1 MIRQISRTYTCCI
14 LNVARPK
21 PSTLKFVHAQR
32 LRNLVIKHETKIP
45 FVENQLIK
53 FFLSGFLYLINF
65 ISVIFVVNLFLSPF
79 CICCSCWFPASDWML
94 LCWVYEDEYVDI
106 DQVVKL
112 YITDVKEE
120 IFSAYEI
127 IICTIH

>member
-1 MIRQISRTYTCCI
+1 
-14 LNVARPK
+14 
-21 PSTLKFVHAQR
+21 
-32 LRNLVIKHETKIP
+32 
-45 FVENQLIK
+45 
-53 FFLSGFLYLINF
+53 
-65 ISVIFVVNLFLSPF
+65 
-79 CICCSCWFPASDWML
+79 ML